1 MYFIPKMS
9 RLTITVLVITC
20 LFTSIFNNQAI
31 GAEQRAVQKF
41 KFALNACDRGMDMKM
56 PRSRGSLRVLKSLLR
71 RYQYNRDAALAL
83 DASVKDLNTEY
94 YVDQFFVTQTSFAQA
109 YQICENEFVE
119 KVADAETYIKQ
130 KIAERKARQKE
141 LEAKRQALIKKQQ
154 AAKREVFL
162 AINEYCASF
171 LRSPTSDI
179 EPLFKNYQTAK
190 QKALEFYPQIVNQ
203 IYQATVMNRENGKEI
218 SMSKTIQAWF
228 EYCEAAFQPKLTH
241 AEPPP
246 VGPMPMTSLPQE
258 SMALIEKEGPR
269 PPSMIS
275 ETTTIENPENPKAD
289 EPNAKTDNLETDTPE
304 EKTTLSMT
312 DSMTEMDEI
321 AKTFPETDTPE
332 TEETTSSTAETDKTA
347 EMDKTADTLALLE
360 NKKQNEQLLKQ
371 SEENENVRAETED
384 EMIETDEEE
393 DDDDN
398 ENNENEEYTD
408 ADYQQELK
416 EEFQKVMATL
426 SGDRLTVLKKE
437 GRVPDY
443 VDHDDGIYHKA
454 KVWQYEEYKN
464 NQCRI
469 YTFKGN
475 KLSQSKTEVGECPPF
490 W

>member
-119 KVADAETYIKQ
+119 KVANAQAYIKQ

-141 LEAKRQALIKKQQ
+141 LEVKRQALIKKQQ

-203 IYQATVMNRENGKEI
+203 IYQATVINRENGKEI

-246 VGPMPMTSLPQE
+246 VGAMPMTSLHQE

-269 PPSMIS
+269 PPS
-275 ETTTIENPENPKAD
+275 TTIEKLENPEAD
-289 EPNAKTDNLETDTPE
+289 QLNAETDHLETDSPE
-304 EKTTLSMT
+304 IEETTLSMT
-312 DSMTEMDEI
+312 EMDKTAETISEI
-321 AKTFPETDTPE
+321 DTPE
-332 TEETTSSTAETDKTA
+332 TEETTYSTVETDKTA
-347 EMDKTADTLALLE
+347 EIDKTADTLALLE

-384 EMIETDEEE
+384 EMIETDEDEEE
-393 DDDDN
+393 DD
-398 ENNENEEYTD
+398 NENEEYTD

>member
-1 MYFIPKMS
+1 MYFIPK
-9 RLTITVLVITC
+9 RTHLTITTLVITY
-20 LFTSIFNNQAI
+20 LFISLFNNQAI
-31 GAEQRAVQKF
+31 SAEQRAIQKF

-56 PRSRGSLRVLKSLLR
+56 PRSKGSLRVLKSLLR

-83 DASVKDLNTEY
+83 DASVKDLDTEY
-94 YVDQFFVTQTSFAQA
+94 YVDQFFTEQTSFTEA

-119 KVADAETYIKQ
+119 KVANAEVYIKQ
-130 KIAERKARQKE
+130 KMAERKARQKE

-171 LRSPTSDI
+171 LRDPTSDVKS
-179 EPLFKNYQTAK
+179 LLNNYQTAK

-203 IYQATVMNRENGKEI
+203 VYQATVMDRENSKEI
-218 SMSKTIQAWF
+218 SISKTIQAWF
-228 EYCEAAFQPKLTH
+228 EYCETAFQPQQTH

-246 VGPMPMTSLPQE
+246 VGPMPMMSMSQE

-321 AKTFPETDTPE
+321 AKTFPETDTPK
-332 TEETTSSTAETDKTA
+332 TEETTSSMAEIDKTA
-347 EMDKTADTLALLE
+347 ETLALLE
-360 NKKQNEQLLKQ
+360 TKKQNEQLLKQ
-371 SEENENVRAETED
+371 PEENENVWAETED
-384 EMIETDEEE
+384 EMAETDEEKDEE
-393 DDDDN
+393 D
-398 ENNENEEYTD
+398 ENRNEEYTD

-426 SGDRLTVLKKE
+426 SGDRLTILKKE
-437 GRVPDY
+437 GRLPDY

-454 KVWQYEEYKN
+454 KIWQYEEEKS

-475 KLSQSKTEVGECPPF
+475 KLSQNKTEMGECPPF